1 LFSFTRLRDGHVNRF
16 ILKIIDVALQLG
28 IDGRRAAAPLQTPVQ
43 PVTVTIGGVPARVDF
58 AGLAPGYTGLF
69 QVNAKVP
76 ESIHPGDAVSV
87 QIMTHRPDGSITV
100 SNVVTIAVAAA
111 N

>member
-1 LFSFTRLRDGHVNRF
+1 VL
-16 ILKIIDVALQLG
+16 
-28 IDGRRAAAPLQTPVQ
+28 IDGVKAD
-43 PVTVTIGGVPARVDF
+43 VPF

-76 ESIHPGDAVSV
+76 ESIHTGDAVSV
-87 QIMTHRPDGSITV
+87 QIMTHRPDGGITV
-100 SNVVTIAVAAA
+100 SNVVTIAVVAA